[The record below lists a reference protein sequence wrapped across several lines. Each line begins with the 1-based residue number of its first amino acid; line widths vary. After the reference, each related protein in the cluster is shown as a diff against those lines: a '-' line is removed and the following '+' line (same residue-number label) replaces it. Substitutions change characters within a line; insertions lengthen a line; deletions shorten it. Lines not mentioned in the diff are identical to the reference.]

1 MVTSKKVTKPA
12 PRVIRAAS
20 RSVATRH
27 RSHALAPEHLGER
40 ASLAL
45 LVMAIAGIAVL
56 ISAIAVLVSGFT
68 MPSRF
73 PSSAPPNLGQLGVGQ
88 VIGGG
93 LVLVLAIAIVAAVTG
108 TFLDVRGARRTAV
121 ALGVLTAAAASLG
134 VVAVMTIGGGD
145 QPLATVLLIVGIL
158 FAGSSVILGRTP
170 RPEPADRP

>member
-1 MVTSKKVTKPA
+1 MVTSKKVAKPA

-45 LVMAIAGIAVL
+45 LVMAIGGIAVL

-68 MPSRF
+68 MPTRF
-73 PSSAPPNLGQLGVGQ
+73 QASPPPNLGQLGVGQ

-93 LVLVLAIAIVAAVTG
+93 LVLVLAIAIVAAVAA
-108 TFLDVRGARRTAV
+108 TFLDLRGARRATVVLGVITAV
-121 ALGVLTAAAASLG
+121 AAAAG

-145 QPLATVLLIVGIL
+145 QPLAIVFLVVGIL
-158 FAGSSVILGRTP
+158 FAASSVILGRTR
-170 RPEPADRP
+170 RPEPAEQP